1 MAKPCIPGYVNQDF
15 SACPPG
21 HRFTLYFDVWSSEQ
35 EEHQLE
41 LAGWIENGRR
51 GREPSPPRTQ
61 EDWIIPSTRKTE
73 AAQRACTLPDGSR
86 AALKALCQRQATL
99 AQSLGDSVFT
109 HPARLT
115 APLATGL
122 GNEHPLENG
131 FAFLNPHGLPYLAG
145 SGVKGVIRRAAEELA
160 SDEWGDTAGWNQA
173 AIDVLFG
180 LETESGDT
188 EATRTRGALMFWDLF
203 FQPASDRAPLLAV
216 EIMTPHHTSYL
227 QGNGT
232 PHANEQPN
240 PIPFLAIAAGCE
252 CTLYVQCNPT
262 LIPAEAG
269 SLRTEWSALL
279 ASAIEHAG
287 EWMGFGAKSAV
298 GYGRIG
304 QDPALRRKLE
314 QEAVERA
321 EAQARKAREAELAT
335 LSPQARTIAEF
346 IERCQEKQGT
356 TRKDP
361 YTPGSGLFS
370 SALQLSKQALDEAQ
384 EWSATDRMQLAD
396 ALAEWLP
403 KVVEKLDRKDDWK
416 DARKK
421 LRIAALRGE

>member
-1 MAKPCIPGYVNQDF
+1 MTYALPDYLGKNACFDD
-15 SACPPG
+15 CPPG
-21 HRFTLYFDVWSSEQ
+21 HRFGLYFD
-35 EEHQLE
+35 
-41 LAGWIENGRR
+41 GWEA
-51 GREPSPPRTQ
+51 
-61 EDWIIPSTRKTE
+61 DWRKPTNKTP
-73 AAQRACTLPDGSR
+73 AFRKVADSLPAHSR
-86 AALKALCQRQATL
+86 AALMALCQRQRTL
-99 AQSLGDSVFT
+99 AASLGAAVFT

-160 SDEWGDTAGWNQA
+160 SGEWGETAGWNDD
-173 AIDVLFG
+173 AIRFLFG
-180 LETESGDT
+180 PGEEDP
-188 EATRTRGALMFWDLF
+188 ERDIQARRGALMFWDLF
-203 FQPASDRAPLLAV
+203 FQPTSEKAPLLAV
-216 EIMTPHHTSYL
+216 EIMTPHHSGYL
-227 QGNGT
+227 QGNST

-240 PIPFLAIAAGCE
+240 PIPFLAVAAGCE

-269 SLRTEWSALL
+269 TLCTDWPTLL
-279 ASAIEHAG
+279 AAAVEHAG

-304 QDPALRRKLE
+304 QDQALRRKLE
-314 QEAVERA
+314 QEAAERA
-321 EAQARKAREAELAT
+321 EAQAREAREAQLARLT
-335 LSPQARTIAEF
+335 PQSRAIAEL
-346 IERCQEKQGT
+346 IERCQEKQGSG
-356 TRKDP
+356 RKDP

-370 SALQLSKQALDEAQ
+370 IALQLSKQAMDEAQ
-384 EWSATDRMQLAD
+384 GWAAPDRLQLAD
-396 ALAEWLP
+396 TLAEWLP

>member
-1 MAKPCIPGYVNQDF
+1 MTYALPDYLGKHSGFDD
-15 SACPPG
+15 CPPG
-21 HRFTLYFDVWSSEQ
+21 HRFGLYFD
-35 EEHQLE
+35 
-41 LAGWIENGRR
+41 GWKDDFSVPKDG
-51 GREPSPPRTQ
+51 
-61 EDWIIPSTRKTE
+61 KTAMFE
-73 AAQRACTLPDGSR
+73 KVANSLPTHAR
-86 AALKALCQRQATL
+86 AALKALSRRQSTL
-99 AQSLGDSVFT
+99 AASLGAAVLT

-160 SDEWGDTAGWNQA
+160 SGEWGETAGWNQSV
-173 AIDVLFG
+173 INILFG

-203 FQPASDRAPLLAV
+203 FQPASDKAPLLAV
-216 EIMTPHHTSYL
+216 EIMTPHHTGYL

-240 PIPFLAIAAGCE
+240 PIPFLAVAAGCE

-269 SLRTEWSALL
+269 SLRTAWSALL

-304 QDPALRRKLE
+304 QDQALRRKLE
-314 QEAVERA
+314 QEAAEKA
-321 EAQARKAREAELAT
+321 EAAARAAREAELAT
-335 LSPQARTIAEF
+335 LSPYGRAIAEF
-346 IERCQEKQGT
+346 VERCQDKQDSG
-356 TRKDP
+356 RKDP
-361 YTPGSGLFS
+361 YTPGTGLFS
-370 SALQLSKQALDEAQ
+370 NALQLSKQALDDSQ
-384 EWSATDRMQLAD
+384 GWTSADRLQLAE